1 MATDRFDSLVM
12 MGKVGFRPWPNYANE
27 RRTPEGPTTPSLDC
41 SRHGFP
47 HLRKLLFTP
56 LCINW
61 SRGGGWGR
69 AARFW
74 LAPEITWL
82 FFSLEWTERASDW
95 LASSSRLSSHYRYAC
110 DKEPIRRRRFWLAA
124 EITWPIRLMVA
135 LPSCDEPLSCL
146 FFRWTNGPQSTD
158 LMSDNSTTDGVTF
171 SFLRRG
177 QLQSA
182 DCKKQK
188 QKERRSHRS
197 TPTPAANCERIANA
211 DGAAGV
217 PRCRR
222 RQIFFAFGFSS
233 FSFVFYLFLW
243 LLRVSRPSFALKG
256 TARRP
261 FPVCKRRARRCAN
274 PRWQLPQQKK
284 KKEKTSKVNRE
295 HNRAVILPPTP
306 SWFDVEA
313 DKMEKKYTKNY
324 VKSIAKRK
332 IKWFIYTIHQ
342 QPCPSMIEFP
352 LFSQLPFAKK
362 KKLHNSHWIL

>member
-1 MATDRFDSLVM
+1 MTTDRFDSLAM

-27 RRTPEGPTTPSLDC
+27 RRTAEGPTTPSLDC

-47 HLRKLLFTP
+47 HLHKLLFTP

-61 SRGGGWGR
+61 SRDGGWGR

-284 KKEKTSKVNRE
+284 R
-295 HNRAVILPPTP
+295 
-306 SWFDVEA
+306 
-313 DKMEKKYTKNY
+313 
-324 VKSIAKRK
+324 KRK
-332 IKWFIYTIHQ
+332 LQK
-342 QPCPSMIEFP
+342 
-352 LFSQLPFAKK
+352 
-362 KKLHNSHWIL
+362 